1 MTPTS
6 PRLLLLVAALSAAAG
21 WGLAR
26 AFDEVAGR
34 YLPVSWSGAIGLGML
49 AAALLCWALLV
60 RPRLRHK
67 EGSRPLDP
75 LVAAR
80 TAALA
85 MAASRTGAVLG
96 GLYVGI
102 GLAFLPIAGQDPGRE
117 RLLAAGA
124 AVLAAVAVVLVALW
138 LERMCRLPDPPPE
151 GMVGRDDS
159 VAHG

>member
-6 PRLLLLVAALSAAAG
+6 ARLLAVVTALSVTAG

-26 AFDEVAGR
+26 AFGDLAGR
-34 YLPVSWSGAIGLGML
+34 YLPVPWSGAVGLSVL
-49 AAALLCWALLV
+49 AAGLLVWALMV

-96 GLYVGI
+96 GLYLGI
-102 GLAFLPIAGQDPGRE
+102 GLAFLPLAGQDPGRE

-124 AVLAAVAVVLVALW
+124 AVLAAVAVVAVALW
-138 LERMCRLPDPPPE
+138 LERMCRLPDPPAD
-151 GMVGRDDS
+151 GAVGRDDS